1 MMLCCGCDIVWPPY
15 LAHTTCGRHSS
26 SIVPYV
32 LHQPRLLTLTSPT
45 LDQLTADVRL
55 TLFTHRFVC
64 SPTDSNNVRLA
75 CESPYLCRFAAKMYL
90 LHTTPSA
97 FIVDVDTPNPPAS
110 LLHIDRTNAIVSL
123 VPRSSNPVPS
133 TATSEPIH
141 GIVGLVPLLS
151 TSYLVTIHSASQVA
165 TLLSSP
171 IKQITQTK
179 LLPLSTT
186 KPASW
191 TAENDKDEREYL
203 RLLNSQLAG
212 ANYYF
217 SHELDLTLSMQRL
230 ALIKTNATSAT
241 QPFSPDRIDERF
253 MWNHYLAQSLITAKA
268 DPYIVPVI
276 NGYVFHQSLHL
287 ASTSLSFLLISRR
300 STQRS
305 GRRFITRGLD
315 LSGYASNFA
324 ETEQILAVTSPT
336 DRNNITLSSFL
347 QTRGSIP
354 LLWAQPVTLKYTP
367 KIRVSPQANDSK
379 LAFRRHFEVQLDKY
393 GRQVCVNLV
402 NQKGSELLL
411 VKEYTALVN
420 GWNDGRK
427 AASAGKVDPSIG
439 TNGENGGVS
448 GVSIDAGELRLINW
462 DFHHECKGMKFE
474 NVSKLIALI
483 GKPEWDH
490 LGYFQANVVTASING
505 QRRQQWSVLKQ
516 QKGVFRTNCID
527 CLDRTNVV
535 QAALAQHVLYSQ
547 LSTLLPS
554 VVSGSILPAQVTS
567 MLRVCWAN
575 NADAMSVQYSGTGA
589 LKTDYTRTGK
599 RTMKGALKDGV
610 NSVTRYYLNNFQD
623 GGHQDRVDLFLGLYQ
638 PSLSQRS
645 PFGARRSRSHPRYE
659 RSVSEFFLR
668 FGAAVLLV
676 AGLYS
681 VLVPSDH
688 WVVKP
693 WLHIRWWYSAVLFGV
708 VVLGAGS
715 RVLLRYG
722 DRYVNKPLLRDTEPS
737 SKDKRV

>member
-1 MMLCCGCDIVWPPY
+1 
-15 LAHTTCGRHSS
+15 
-26 SIVPYV
+26 
-32 LHQPRLLTLTSPT
+32 
-45 LDQLTADVRL
+45 
-55 TLFTHRFVC
+55 
-64 SPTDSNNVRLA
+64 
-75 CESPYLCRFAAKMYL
+75 MYL

-97 FIVDVDTPNPPAS
+97 YIVDVDTPNPPAS
-110 LLHIDRTNAIVSL
+110 LLHIDRTNASVSL

-179 LLPLSTT
+179 VLPLSST
-186 KPASW
+186 KPGSW
-191 TAENDKDEREYL
+191 TAENEKDEREYL
-203 RLLNSQLAG
+203 AMLNTQLTA

-230 ALIKTNATSAT
+230 ATIKTNSSSAT
-241 QPFSPDRIDERF
+241 LPFSPDRIDERF
-253 MWNHYLAQSLITAKA
+253 MWNHYLAQSLIAAKA

-354 LLWAQPVTLKYTP
+354 LLWAQPATLKYTP
-367 KIRVSPQANDSK
+367 RIRVSPQANDSK

-393 GRQVCVNLV
+393 GRQVCINLV
-402 NQKGSELLL
+402 NQKGSELQL

-427 AASAGKVDPSIG
+427 AAAASSTAGSGGGRVDPSIG
-439 TNGENGGVS
+439 ANGENGEGS
-448 GVSIDAGELRLINW
+448 GVSIDAGELRLLNW

-474 NVSKLIALI
+474 NVSKLITLI
-483 GKPEWDH
+483 GKGEWDH
-490 LGYFQANVVTASING
+490 IGYFQANVVTASING
-505 QRRQQWSVLKQ
+505 QRKQQWSVLKQ

-535 QAALAQHVLYSQ
+535 QAAFAQHVLYGQ
-547 LSTLLPS
+547 LTSLLPS
-554 VVSGSILPAQVTS
+554 VVSGASLPAQVTS

-599 RTMKGALKDGV
+599 RTIKGALKDGV
-610 NSVTRYYLNNFQD
+610 NSMTRYYLNNFSD
-623 GGHQDRVDLFLGLYQ
+623 GGNQDRVDLFLGLYQ
-638 PSLSQRS
+638 PSLSQQS
-645 PFGARRSRSHPRYE
+645 PFTPRRSRSHPRYE
-659 RSVSEFFLR
+659 RSVGEFFLR

-681 VLVPSDH
+681 VLVPTDH
-688 WVVKP
+688 WAVKP
-693 WLHIRWWYSAVLFGV
+693 WLHMHWWYTAVLFGV
-708 VVLGAGS
+708 VVAGAGS

-722 DRYVNKPLLRDTEPS
+722 DRYVNKPLLRDVAGS
-737 SKDKRV
+737 AAGGKDKRA

>member
-1 MMLCCGCDIVWPPY
+1 
-15 LAHTTCGRHSS
+15 
-26 SIVPYV
+26 
-32 LHQPRLLTLTSPT
+32 
-45 LDQLTADVRL
+45 
-55 TLFTHRFVC
+55 
-64 SPTDSNNVRLA
+64 
-75 CESPYLCRFAAKMYL
+75 MYL

-97 FIVDVDTPNPPAS
+97 FIVDVDTPNPPSS
-110 LLHIDRTNAIVSL
+110 LLHIDRTTTSVSL

-151 TSYLVTIHSASQVA
+151 TSYLITIHSASQVA

-171 IKQITQTK
+171 IKQISQTK

-186 KPASW
+186 KPRGW
-191 TAENDKDEREYL
+191 TAENEKDEREYL
-203 RLLNSQLAG
+203 RLLNEQLSA
-212 ANYYF
+212 ASYYF

-230 ALIKTNATSAT
+230 SLLKTNAASANL
-241 QPFSPDRIDERF
+241 PFSPDRVDERF
-253 MWNHYLAQSLITAKA
+253 MWNHYLAQSLIAAKA

-347 QTRGSIP
+347 QTRGSVP

-402 NQKGSELLL
+402 NQKGSELAL

-427 AASAGKVDPSIG
+427 STASTGKVDPSIG
-439 TNGENGGVS
+439 ANGEHAEGS

-474 NVSKLIALI
+474 NVSKLITLI
-483 GKPEWDH
+483 GKAEWDH
-490 LGYFQANVVTASING
+490 IGYFQATVVTASING

-516 QKGVFRTNCID
+516 QKGVFRSNCID

-547 LSTLLPS
+547 LTSLLPS
-554 VVSGSILPAQVTS
+554 VVSGSVLPTQVIS

-599 RTMKGALKDGV
+599 RTIRGALKDGV

-623 GGHQDRVDLFLGLYQ
+623 GGNQDRVDLFLGLYQ
-638 PSLSQRS
+638 PSIGQQS
-645 PFGARRSRSHPRYE
+645 PFAPRRSRSHPQYE
-659 RSVSEFFLR
+659 RSVGEFFLC
-668 FGAAVLLV
+668 FSAAVLLV
-676 AGLYS
+676 AGVYS
-681 VLVPSDH
+681 VLVPTEH
-688 WVVKP
+688 WAVKP
-693 WLHIRWWYSAVLFGV
+693 WLHVRWWYSAVLFGA

-715 RVLLRYG
+715 RYLLRYG
-722 DRYVNKPLLRDTEPS
+722 DRYVNKPLLRDTAAGG
-737 SKDKRV
+737 KDKRV

>member
-1 MMLCCGCDIVWPPY
+1 
-15 LAHTTCGRHSS
+15 
-26 SIVPYV
+26 
-32 LHQPRLLTLTSPT
+32 
-45 LDQLTADVRL
+45 
-55 TLFTHRFVC
+55 
-64 SPTDSNNVRLA
+64 
-75 CESPYLCRFAAKMYL
+75 MYL
-90 LHTTPSA
+90 LHTTPTA
-97 FIVDVDTPNPPAS
+97 FIVDADSPSPPAS
-110 LLHIDRTNAIVSL
+110 LLHIDRTNGSVSL

-133 TATSEPIH
+133 TATSETIH
-141 GIVGLVPLLS
+141 GVVGLVPLLS
-151 TSYLVTIHSASQVA
+151 TSYLVTIHAASQVA

-191 TAENDKDEREYL
+191 TAENEKDEREYL
-203 RLLNSQLAG
+203 RMLNAQLKA

-230 ALIKTNATSAT
+230 AAIKSSPSAAAAATSA
-241 QPFSPDRIDERF
+241 FSPDRIDERF
-253 MWNHYLAQSLITAKA
+253 MWNHYLVQPFIAAKA

-315 LSGYASNFA
+315 SAGHASNFA

-336 DRNNITLSSFL
+336 DRNNITLSSFV

-367 KIRVSPQANDSK
+367 KIRVSSQAGDSK
-379 LAFRRHFEVQLDKY
+379 LAFRRHFEVQLDRY
-393 GRQVCVNLV
+393 GRQVCLNLV
-402 NQKGSELLL
+402 NQKGSELQL
-411 VKEYTALVN
+411 VKEFTALVN
-420 GWNDGRK
+420 GWNEGRK
-427 AASAGKVDPSIG
+427 ATNSDSGKVDSSIG
-439 TNGENGGVS
+439 VNGENSAGS
-448 GVSIDAGELRLINW
+448 GVSLDAGELRLINW

-474 NVSKLIALI
+474 NVSKLITLI
-483 GKPEWDH
+483 GENEWDH
-490 LGYFQANVVTASING
+490 VGYFQANVVTASAGGG
-505 QRRQQWSVLKQ
+505 QRRQQWSVVKQ
-516 QKGVFRTNCID
+516 QRGVFRTNCID

-535 QAALAQHVLYSQ
+535 QAALAQHVLHGQ

-554 VVSGSILPAQVTS
+554 VVSGSVLPGQVTS

-610 NSVTRYYLNNFQD
+610 NSVTRYYLNNFKD
-623 GGHQDRVDLFLGLYQ
+623 GNNQDRVDLFLGLYQ

-645 PFGARRSRSHPRYE
+645 PFTPRRSRSHPRYE
-659 RSVSEFFLR
+659 RSVGEFFVR

-681 VLVPSDH
+681 VLVPTDH
-688 WVVKP
+688 WAVKP
-693 WLHIRWWYSAVLFGV
+693 WLHVRWWYSAVLLGV

-722 DRYVNKPLLRDTEPS
+722 DRYVNRPLLRDDSDTS
-737 SKDKRV
+737 SATKDKRV